1 MKRTFPIL
9 VFLVLAAM
17 GGPLAQ
23 EAEENAEGGGGG
35 GEEQDAGEAA
45 AESDASD
52 EVFVPSERISADQEV
67 TFPVDI

>member
-23 EAEENAEGGGGG
+23 EAEENAEKEPPAA
-35 GEEQDAGEAA
+35 EEQDAGEAA